1 MNLPP
6 TAAVHAVA
14 TGHRA
19 LVTKKH
25 GRFVSFRLA
34 VVIAVAFAEAQE
46 LPRTARFHPFVVR
59 QRAITAP
66 LPHVGNMALP
76 QWNSR
81 QPLVMEVRI
90 GPTGNVETS
99 LILDSPNEIFA
110 KAAGAAVLSWKFRPF
125 LVGGAP
131 IVVITKLTFYFRPNG
146 SGGVTVIDANQPE
159 PDRVRKSRG

>member
-1 MNLPP
+1 
-6 TAAVHAVA
+6 
-14 TGHRA
+14 
-19 LVTKKH
+19 
-25 GRFVSFRLA
+25 
-34 VVIAVAFAEAQE
+34 
-46 LPRTARFHPFVVR
+46 
-59 QRAITAP
+59 
-66 LPHVGNMALP
+66 
-76 QWNSR
+76 
-81 QPLVMEVRI
+81 MEVRI